1 MKKLILLIT
10 VLAFWGC
17 DNSTEATDSCE
28 NVDCSNLTV
37 GCEVGVCENGEC
49 MVQNSQ
55 TGTVCDDGDACT
67 SNDTCNGQGTCLSGS
82 SIDCDDANMCTDDSC
97 NGNIGC
103 VYTSNTYACDDG
115 DACTSGDVCNEG
127 SCVGGQQIPNCP

>member
-10 VLAFWGC
+10 VIAFWGC

-55 TGTVCDDGDACT
+55 TGTVCDDGNACT

-82 SIDCDDANMCTDDSC
+82 PIDCDDANMCTDDSC